1 MSEPWRNPPTA
12 PPPTP
17 RHSSVLSPAFCEP
30 ALRLASPVAY
40 AGFLEKPPGAVCCL
54 LSPGSSQEDR
64 CGRDGA
70 AGPGASAERASGP
83 GPG

>member
-1 MSEPWRNPPTA
+1 MSHGETHPPL
-12 PPPTP
+12 PTPSAP